1 MESATD
7 LENGPRPQLQKAM
20 TFSRFDSPR
29 QPQHR
34 NRASTITGS
43 GVPDIIL
50 QNNYSSSPEKEKHGR
65 GEKGDIFSS
74 EDTDVDAL
82 GRTDGADT
90 DVQNFEDLP
99 IEIRS
104 LTER

>member
-1 MESATD
+1 MESASD
-7 LENGPRPQLQKAM
+7 MADEPRPQLQKAL

-34 NRASTITGS
+34 SRASTITGS

-50 QNNYSSSPEKEKHGR
+50 QNNYSSSPENEKQGR
-65 GEKGDIFSS
+65 GEKRDIFSS
-74 EDTDVDAL
+74 EDADVDAL

-90 DVQNFEDLP
+90 DVQKFEDLP